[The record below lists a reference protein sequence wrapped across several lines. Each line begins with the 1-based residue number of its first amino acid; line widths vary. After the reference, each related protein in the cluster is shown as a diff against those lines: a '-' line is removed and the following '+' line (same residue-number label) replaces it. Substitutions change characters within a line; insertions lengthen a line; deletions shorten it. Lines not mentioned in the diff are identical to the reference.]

1 MKFRTL
7 RADEIECKVNTI
19 NDKGLTLLLY
29 KTARTDMDL
38 LDEVVGA
45 DNWQRDQK
53 ECKGNLFCGIGIYDK
68 EKKEWIWKWDCGV
81 ESAFGDKEKGEAS
94 DSFKRAGF
102 NVGIGR
108 ELYSSP
114 FIYVPLKDN
123 KGELNYRSIER
134 NGKYTTNDRF
144 YVEKIKY
151 DESRKIVGLS
161 IKNKNKRV
169 FLYVEE
175 GNNG

>member
-1 MKFRTL
+1 MEFRNL
-7 RADEIECKVNTI
+7 KENEIEVKVNTV
-19 NDKGLTLLLY
+19 NEKGLSLLLY

-45 DNWQRDQK
+45 DNWQRDHK

-108 ELYSSP
+108 ELYSAP
-114 FIYVPLKDN
+114 FIYVSSENAKIYNTGRKD
-123 KGELNYRSIER
+123 K
-134 NGKYTTNDRF
+134 NGKPVYSTNDRF
-144 YVEKIKY
+144 IVEKIVYEGKT
-151 DESRKIVGLS
+151 IVGLAIINTS
-161 IKNKNKRV
+161 LKKRV
-169 FLYVEE
+169 FVWKKQ
-175 GNNG
+175 N